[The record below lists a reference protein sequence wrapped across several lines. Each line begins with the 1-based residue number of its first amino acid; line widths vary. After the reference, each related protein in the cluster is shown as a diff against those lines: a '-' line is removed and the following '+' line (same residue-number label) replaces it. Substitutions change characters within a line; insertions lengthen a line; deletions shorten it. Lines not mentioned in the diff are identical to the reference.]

1 MVFHKNQT
9 QILLR
14 VTRLT
19 FEKIIFLL
27 YHVIT
32 RLGKEGISMEQDRVR
47 IVDVADALGLSTA
60 TVSKVIHGK
69 TEKISDET
77 IKRVQQELERS
88 GYIPN
93 MAGILLARNNS
104 RIIGVVVND
113 HEKYEGRVLE
123 DGFVMSSLNALSRE
137 VNEKGYFLMIKTT
150 ADISEIP
157 VFASMW
163 NMDGLILMGFC
174 EADYEK
180 LRNHM
185 RISFVVYDGYFEKCS
200 KVVNLVINH
209 YDGGYQ
215 AGKYFKELGHKK
227 ALCIA
232 DNFICMDK
240 ERIEGFRKAFEPG
253 ETLRWQIPKTQRER
267 KCFYKDNFQELLKSN
282 VTAVFAVS
290 DFYALEFM
298 RFLQGK
304 GMQIPKD
311 IQIIGFDDNT
321 ASRESNPMLTTIHQ
335 DASLRAKTAIHCLEA
350 MRDGLNCETEIVL
363 PVELV
368 KRESTGVL

>member
-1 MVFHKNQT
+1 M
-9 QILLR
+9 LR

-19 FEKIIFLL
+19 F
-27 YHVIT
+27 
-32 RLGKEGISMEQDRVR
+32 
-47 IVDVADALGLSTA
+47 
-60 TVSKVIHGK
+60 
-69 TEKISDET
+69 EKISDET

-180 LRNHM
+180 LRNQM

-209 YDGGYQ
+209 YNDSAQKTTAVRKNVRGMNAPITNNATIIPTGFSSGIVGFSWPDVLQ
-215 AGKYFKELGHKK
+215 NAVIR
-227 ALCIA
+227 CIA
-232 DNFICMDK
+232 
-240 ERIEGFRKAFEPG
+240 
-253 ETLRWQIPKTQRER
+253 LL
-267 KCFYKDNFQELLKSN
+267 FQEKH
-282 VTAVFAVS
+282 F
-290 DFYALEFM
+290 
-298 RFLQGK
+298 R
-304 GMQIPKD
+304 
-311 IQIIGFDDNT
+311 
-321 ASRESNPMLTTIHQ
+321 
-335 DASLRAKTAIHCLEA
+335 
-350 MRDGLNCETEIVL
+350 
-363 PVELV
+363 
-368 KRESTGVL
+368 

>member
-1 MVFHKNQT
+1 MAQN
-9 QILLR
+9 
-14 VTRLT
+14 
-19 FEKIIFLL
+19 
-27 YHVIT
+27 
-32 RLGKEGISMEQDRVR
+32 RVR
-47 IVDVADALGLSTA
+47 IVDVADSLGLSTA

-77 IKRVQQELERS
+77 VKRVQLELERS

-113 HEKYEGRVLE
+113 HVKYEGRVLE
-123 DGFVMSSLNALSRE
+123 DGFVMSSLNALSHE

-150 ADISEIP
+150 SNISEIP

-163 NMDGLILMGFC
+163 NMEGLILMGFC

-180 LRNHM
+180 LRNQM

-215 AGKYFKELGHKK
+215 AGKYLKELGHEK

-240 ERIEGFRKAFEPG
+240 ERIEGFCKAFEPG
-253 ETLRWQIPKTQRER
+253 ETLRWEIPKTEKERMRFYEDKYRE
-267 KCFYKDNFQELLKSN
+267 LVKSN

-290 DFYALEFM
+290 DFYAVELM
-298 RFLQGK
+298 KFLQGRNIR
-304 GMQIPKD
+304 IPED
-311 IQIIGFDDNT
+311 IQIIGFDDNR
-321 ASRESNPMLTTIHQ
+321 ASRESNPSLTTIHQ
-335 DASLRAKTAIHCLEA
+335 EASLRAKTAMKCLEA
-350 MRDGLNCETEIVL
+350 MRNGTEYETEIVL
-363 PVELV
+363 PVELI
-368 KRESTGVL
+368 KRESTRKLSCQSL